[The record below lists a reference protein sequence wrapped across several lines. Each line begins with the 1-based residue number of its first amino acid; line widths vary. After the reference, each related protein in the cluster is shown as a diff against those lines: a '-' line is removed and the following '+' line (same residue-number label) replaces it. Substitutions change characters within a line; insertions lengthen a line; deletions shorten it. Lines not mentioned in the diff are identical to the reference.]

1 MRESSRARL
10 KGAAQNF
17 GLLALSTLV
26 AVGGAEWFLRRYRPE
41 RGLVYQLAPR
51 YHHTLV
57 PGARK
62 LFRHGAANGG
72 GLVLTTVN
80 SEGFRG
86 DELRTDGAP
95 RVVVYGDSF
104 IEAEFATLPETFA
117 KRLEARLGAGLGHPV
132 EVVNAGVNGYGP
144 DQALRRFEDE
154 AQRLRPALVVFSIF
168 ADNDFGDVLRNR
180 LYRLDPEGRL
190 AEGGGIIG
198 IFLRRDFEEAAER
211 TPFHLL
217 RGFERLL
224 RGRRRAAEVREQQ
237 LPEKLAR
244 YIPRSIDLCRQ
255 EYEAI
260 VVRGQREVTS
270 VLWDHYDA
278 DVSLSPGSPAAVYK
292 LRLFEAVLGR
302 IRAVTLAVGVPAL
315 VLVIPSPIDVCPNY
329 DVRVDPE
336 AFPEYRPSRLSAE
349 AAGAVLRQGL
359 PVVDLFGPFRDAG
372 ADGMYYRHGNDHWNA
387 AGQDLAA
394 RLVAER
400 VLAEGWLGPVR

>member
-1 MRESSRARL
+1 MRIHDARL
-10 KGAAQNF
+10 LASSAKSAAQNL

-26 AVGGAEWFLRRYRPE
+26 AAGGAEWVLRRYRPE
-41 RGLVYQLAPR
+41 RGLVYRLAPR

-80 SEGFRG
+80 SDGFRG
-86 DELRTDGAP
+86 DELRADGVP

-154 AQRLRPALVVFSIF
+154 APGSGPRSWCSRSSPTTTSATCCATVSIGSTMTGRLV
-168 ADNDFGDVLRNR
+168 
-180 LYRLDPEGRL
+180 EGR
-190 AEGGGIIG
+190 GIVG

-244 YIPRSIDLCRQ
+244 YIPKSIELCRQ
-255 EYEAI
+255 EYEAV
-260 VVRGQREVTS
+260 VVRGQSEVTS
-270 VLWDHYDA
+270 VL
-278 DVSLSPGSPAAVYK
+278 
-292 LRLFEAVLGR
+292 
-302 IRAVTLAVGVPAL
+302 
-315 VLVIPSPIDVCPNY
+315 
-329 DVRVDPE
+329 
-336 AFPEYRPSRLSAE
+336 
-349 AAGAVLRQGL
+349 
-359 PVVDLFGPFRDAG
+359 
-372 ADGMYYRHGNDHWNA
+372 
-387 AGQDLAA
+387 
-394 RLVAER
+394 
-400 VLAEGWLGPVR
+400 